1 MRENEIVEN
10 SIQAEFKS
18 APIEKVIQLRDE
30 QKNYFRKG
38 ETKSLDFRVKTLKRI
53 KLYILENQNKISE
66 ALWKD
71 LKKSYE

>member
-38 ETKSLDFRVKTLKRI
+38 E
-53 KLYILENQNKISE
+53 NQE
-66 ALWKD
+66 FGF
-71 LKKSYE
+71 